1 MKKTSC
7 AGLYALIATLI
18 LAVIYLLIKTLASV
32 QKGENILLIV
42 IYCFIIVGLVVL
54 AVTMYSIDKRLQK
67 IEEKLKIEY
76 KDEEE
81 PKMKIG

>member
-7 AGLYALIATLI
+7 AGLYALIVTLI
-18 LAVIYLLIKTLASV
+18 LAVFYLLIKTLASV
-32 QKGENILLIV
+32 QKEENILLIV

-81 PKMKIG
+81 PEV

>member
-7 AGLYALIATLI
+7 AGLYALIVTLI
-18 LAVIYLLIKTLASV
+18 LAVFYLLIKTLASV
-32 QKGENILLIV
+32 QKEENILLIV

-81 PKMKIG
+81 PKM

>member
-32 QKGENILLIV
+32 QKEENILLIV

-81 PKMKIG
+81 PKM